1 MESTL
6 TKLELQPAPIYQYF
20 DALNAG
26 NYEAVSQLFA
36 LDGQLHPPFESAIV
50 GREAIATYLVAETKD
65 MKLEP
70 KQTHLEQQTDGFVKV
85 QIQGKVQT
93 PIFGVNVGWDFLI
106 NSDGEISR
114 VEVKLLAALQ
124 DLLAFKR

>member
-6 TKLELQPAPIYQYF
+6 AKLELQPATIHQYF

-26 NYEAVSQLFA
+26 NYEAVSHLFA
-36 LDGQLHPPFESAIV
+36 LDGQLHPPFESSIV
-50 GREAIATYLVAETKD
+50 GQQAIAAYLAAEAKD

-70 KQTHLEQQTDGFVKV
+70 KQTHIQPQADGLVRVKV
-85 QIQGKVQT
+85 QGKVQT
-93 PIFGVNVGWDFLI
+93 PIFGVNVSWDFLI
-106 NSDGEISR
+106 NSEGTIAR

>member
-1 MESTL
+1 MESRL
-6 TKLELQPAPIYQYF
+6 TKLELQSATIYQYF

-36 LDGQLHPPFESAIV
+36 LDGQLHPPFESAIE
-50 GREAIATYLVAETKD
+50 GRQSIATYLATEAKD

-70 KQTHLEQQTDGFVKV
+70 KQTHLEQQADGFVQV
-85 QIQGKVQT
+85 QVQGKVQT
-93 PIFGVNVGWDFLI
+93 PIFGVNVGWDFLL
-106 NSDGEISR
+106 NRDGEIRR